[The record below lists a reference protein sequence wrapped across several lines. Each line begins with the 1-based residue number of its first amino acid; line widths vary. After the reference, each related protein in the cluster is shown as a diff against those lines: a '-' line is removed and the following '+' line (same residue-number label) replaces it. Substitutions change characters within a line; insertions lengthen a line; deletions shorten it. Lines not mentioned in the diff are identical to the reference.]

1 MIGGQEV
8 GETNVAPGGWVA
20 GRPAGRTVDTYINMP
35 FPGPTCTLEP
45 ARSKRVGFQVGT
57 ECGNRLQNS
66 AIIYMQKLLNKMDSE
81 QKQ

>member
-8 GETNVAPGGWVA
+8 GETNVAPGG
-20 GRPAGRTVDTYINMP
+20 RPGGRTVDTYINMP

-57 ECGNRLQNS
+57 ECGNMKQNS
-66 AIIYMQKLLNKMDSE
+66 NFLTAYQKTE
-81 QKQ
+81 QHMINSKEQ